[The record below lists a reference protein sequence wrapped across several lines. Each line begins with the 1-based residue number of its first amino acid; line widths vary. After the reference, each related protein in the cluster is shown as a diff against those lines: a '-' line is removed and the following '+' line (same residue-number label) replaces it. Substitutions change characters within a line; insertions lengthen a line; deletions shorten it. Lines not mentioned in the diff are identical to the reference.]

1 MSTTI
6 VHVTGDNGA
15 LWAAGSALLGVAL
28 GAGATWLQQR
38 TKIGTDE
45 EQLKARLSAEEER
58 LRTQLAYDREMRERE
73 ALRNVLDDA
82 LDAARVEY
90 GWIAISSNENAFGQ
104 KPSNNTGAI
113 GLAGS
118 RLVIR
123 LGRGHPVVARYRE
136 LREAIEDA
144 RWIIWRP
151 LDGEDVVA
159 RKLVLKKEIDRSA
172 KALVAFA
179 DAAASL
185 VGGPM
190 AIVATPDLDDN
201 ADTGAITSAAHL
213 EPVTESKPSTW
224 D

>member
-1 MSTTI
+1 MSTVI
-6 VHVTGDNGA
+6 VHAAGDNAA

-38 TKIGTDE
+38 AKIGAEE

-58 LRTQLAYDREMRERE
+58 LKTQLAYDREMRERE

-82 LDAARVEY
+82 LDAARVAY
-90 GWIAISSNENAFGQ
+90 GWIAISSNEDAFGQ
-104 KPSNNTGAI
+104 KPSNTGAI

-123 LGRGHPVVARYRE
+123 LGRGHPVVARFRE

-144 RWIIWRP
+144 RTIISRP

-159 RKLVLKKEIDRSA
+159 RKLVLKNEITRATD
-172 KALVAFA
+172 ALVAFA

-190 AIVATPDLDDN
+190 AHEVTPNLDDN
-201 ADTGAITSAAHL
+201 IDAGVITSAANFKSA
-213 EPVTESKPSTW
+213 TI
-224 D
+224 